1 MKAYLETVIVVKKD
15 GGDVSTSCS
24 QIILDFPNEN
34 SYRVFV
40 DNVDGYEKGPNFEVY
55 RTLLPIVD

>member
-1 MKAYLETVIVVKKD
+1 MKAYLETVIVAKKD

-40 DNVDGYEKGPNFEVY
+40 DNVDGYEKGSNFEVY